1 MKKNDI
7 EKILNKQKTDNTPTP
22 HINAKKKDFA
32 PTVIMAGDP
41 LRVKYIADN
50 YLVDARLVNTT
61 RNMLGY
67 TGYYKGKRISVMGH
81 GMGMPSMMIYGYELY
96 NFYDV
101 KTIIRVGTC
110 GGLTLDKHA
119 LDVVMSEWAYTP
131 SNINKRMQEKRN
143 KICATQNMLDI
154 AHKVIEKS
162 DIKVDSCGTLTFD
175 VFDCYG
181 KENMKKYVKKGC
193 KVVEMEVYMLYLLA
207 EKFHKNALSF
217 LTVSDNAL
225 LNEEISAE
233 DRQTAL
239 DNMIKL
245 ALDVAIKIK

>member
-1 MKKNDI
+1 MKKET
-7 EKILNKQKTDNTPTP
+7 EKKSVDNTPTP

-32 PTVIMAGDP
+32 STVIMAGDP
-41 LRVKYIADN
+41 LRVKYIADH
-50 YLVDARLVNTT
+50 YLTNARLVNTT

-110 GGLTLDKHA
+110 GGLTTDKHT

-131 SNINKRMQEKRN
+131 SNINKRLQEKRN
-143 KICATQNMLDI
+143 KIYATKSLIDI
-154 AHKVIEKS
+154 ANKVIAKS
-162 DIKVDSCGTLTFD
+162 DTNVDCCGTLTFD

-207 EKFHKNALSF
+207 EKFNKNALSF
-217 LTVSDNAL
+217 LTVSDNSL
-225 LNEEISAE
+225 LDEIISAE
-233 DRQTAL
+233 ERQTAL

-245 ALDVAIKIK
+245 ALDVSIKIK

>member
-1 MKKNDI
+1 MKKDTI
-7 EKILNKQKTDNTPTP
+7 EQKQDNTPTP

-32 PTVIMAGDP
+32 PTVIVAGDP

-50 YLVDARLVNTT
+50 YLTDARLVNTT

-101 KTIIRVGTC
+101 KSIIRVGTC
-110 GGLTLDKHA
+110 GGLTMDKHT

-131 SNINKRMQEKRN
+131 SNINKRLQERRN
-143 KICATQNMLDI
+143 KIPASPNMLDI
-154 AHKVIEKS
+154 AKKVIEKS

-207 EKFHKNALSF
+207 EKFHRNALSF
-217 LTVSDNAL
+217 LTVSDNSL
-225 LNEEISAE
+225 LNEIISAE

-245 ALDVAIKIK
+245 ALDVAVKIK